1 MSFMAN
7 PIVMV
12 TAVGT
17 IGPAGVMG
25 TVEVVTELR
34 LTVHSWLPW
43 LAYLF

>member
-1 MSFMAN
+1 MKFLAN

-17 IGPAGVMG
+17 IGTAGVMG

-34 LTVHSWLPW
+34 LSIHS
-43 LAYLF
+43 